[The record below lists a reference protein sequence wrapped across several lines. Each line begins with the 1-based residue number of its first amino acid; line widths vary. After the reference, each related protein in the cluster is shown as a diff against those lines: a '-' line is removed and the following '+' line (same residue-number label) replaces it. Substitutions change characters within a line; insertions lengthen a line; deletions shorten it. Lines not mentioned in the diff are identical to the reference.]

1 MSKNSSLFAFV
12 AGMAAGAL
20 LLAFSRTEEGRKVKE
35 TVKSCVKDS
44 LKDINIEV
52 KGDDDGGEPEEEWED
67 AAGRPVPEE

>member
-35 TVKSCVKDS
+35 TLKACVKDS
-44 LKDINIEV
+44 LKDVNIEV
-52 KGDDDGGEPEEEWED
+52 KGDDDGEESEEEWED
-67 AAGRPVPEE
+67 AAERPSPEE

>member
-52 KGDDDGGEPEEEWED
+52 KGDDGEEWDEAEVSPEEEK
-67 AAGRPVPEE
+67 